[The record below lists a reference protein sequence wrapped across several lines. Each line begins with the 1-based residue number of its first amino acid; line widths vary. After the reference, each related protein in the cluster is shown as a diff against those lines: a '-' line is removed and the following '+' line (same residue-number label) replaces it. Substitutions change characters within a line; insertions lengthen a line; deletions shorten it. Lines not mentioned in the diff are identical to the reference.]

1 MRPARRRD
9 RSPSTGRSRHVG
21 PGREFCSDIRHDALV
36 GQPVPPSRPNLRASR
51 RLAILLDDLVRI
63 PGTKQGV
70 GFDALLGLIPGF
82 GDLVGS
88 GISGAI
94 MFDAVRA
101 RVPVPV
107 LAQMAWNLLL
117 DAALGLVPLVGD
129 VADVA
134 HRANVR
140 NYRLLEK
147 AVAANPD
154 PGPPTV
160 GYLVAALALTVL
172 PLLVTV
178 TLGVL
183 TLVLLFRWVTG

>member
-1 MRPARRRD
+1 VQVLVD
-9 RSPSTGRSRHVG
+9 DCRSDLG
-21 PGREFCSDIRHDALV
+21 HDALV
-36 GQPVPPSRPNLRASR
+36 GQPVPSSTPKLRFSR
-51 RLAILLDDLVRI
+51 RLAVLLDDLVRI

-70 GFDALLGLIPGF
+70 GLDALLGLVPGV
-82 GDLVGS
+82 GDLLGS

-101 RVPVPV
+101 RVPVPL

-129 VADVA
+129 FVDVA

-154 PGPPTV
+154 PGPFTV
-160 GYLVAALALTVL
+160 GYVLAALALTAL

-178 TLGVL
+178 AFGVL
-183 TLVLLFRWVTG
+183 ALVLLLQWVSG

>member
-1 MRPARRRD
+1 
-9 RSPSTGRSRHVG
+9 
-21 PGREFCSDIRHDALV
+21 
-36 GQPVPPSRPNLRASR
+36 
-51 RLAILLDDLVRI
+51 
-63 PGTKQGV
+63 
-70 GFDALLGLIPGF
+70 
-82 GDLVGS
+82 
-88 GISGAI
+88 

-107 LAQMAWNLLL
+107 LGQMAWNLLL

-154 PGPPTV
+154 PDPPTA
-160 GYLVAALALTVL
+160 GYVLAALALTVL

-178 TLGVL
+178 ALGVL
-183 TLVLLFRWVTG
+183 ALVLLFRWVTG

>member
-1 MRPARRRD
+1 
-9 RSPSTGRSRHVG
+9 
-21 PGREFCSDIRHDALV
+21 V
-36 GQPVPPSRPNLRASR
+36 GQHVPSSTPERSTSR

-70 GFDALLGLIPGF
+70 GLDALLGLVPGF
-82 GDLVGS
+82 GDLLGS

-94 MFDAVRA
+94 MFDAVRN

-107 LAQMAWNLLL
+107 LAHMAWNLLL

-129 VADVA
+129 LVDVA

-160 GYLVAALALTVL
+160 GYVLAALVLTVL

-178 TLGVL
+178 ALGVL

>member
-1 MRPARRRD
+1 MLL
-9 RSPSTGRSRHVG
+9 
-21 PGREFCSDIRHDALV
+21 DIGHDALV
-36 GQPVPPSRPNLRASR
+36 GQPVPPVGPNLRVSR

-70 GFDALLGLIPGF
+70 GLDALLGLIPGF
-82 GDLVGS
+82 GDLLGS

-107 LAQMAWNLLL
+107 LARMAWNLLR

-129 VADVA
+129 AADVA

-147 AVAANPD
+147 AVAANPN

-160 GYLVAALALTVL
+160 GYIVAALALTVL

-178 TLGVL
+178 TLGVV

>member
-1 MRPARRRD
+1 MI
-9 RSPSTGRSRHVG
+9 G
-21 PGREFCSDIRHDALV
+21 HDALV
-36 GQPVPPSRPNLRASR
+36 GQPVPPSRPDHRASR

-63 PGTKQGV
+63 PGTRQGI
-70 GFDALLGLIPGF
+70 GLDALLGLIPGF
-82 GDLVGS
+82 GDLLGS

-107 LAQMAWNLLL
+107 LAQMAWNILL
-117 DAALGLVPLVGD
+117 DAALGLVPLLGD

-134 HRANVR
+134 HRANLR

-160 GYLVAALALTVL
+160 GYVLAALTLTVL

-178 TLGVL
+178 TLAVV
-183 TLVLLFRWVTG
+183 TLVLLFWWVTG

>member
-1 MRPARRRD
+1 MRALVD
-9 RSPSTGRSRHVG
+9 DCRSDLG
-21 PGREFCSDIRHDALV
+21 HDAPV
-36 GQPVPPSRPNLRASR
+36 GQSVPPSTPRLRVSR

-70 GFDALLGLIPGF
+70 GLDALLGLVPGF
-82 GDLVGS
+82 GDLLGS

-101 RVPVPV
+101 RVPVPL

-160 GYLVAALALTVL
+160 GYVLAALALTVL

-178 TLGVL
+178 ALGVL
-183 TLVLLFRWVTG
+183 ALVLLFRWVTG

>member
-1 MRPARRRD
+1 
-9 RSPSTGRSRHVG
+9 VG
-21 PGREFCSDIRHDALV
+21 E
-36 GQPVPPSRPNLRASR
+36 PVPSSTPEFSTSR
-51 RLAILLDDLVRI
+51 RLAKLLDDLVRI
-63 PGTKQGV
+63 PGTKQGI
-70 GFDALLGLIPGF
+70 GLDALLGLVPGF
-82 GDLVGS
+82 GDLLGS

-94 MFDAVRA
+94 MFDAVRH

-107 LAQMAWNLLL
+107 LARMAWNLLL

-129 VADVA
+129 LVDIA

-140 NYRLLEK
+140 NFRLLEK

-160 GYLVAALALTVL
+160 GYVLAALVLTVL

-178 TLGVL
+178 ALGVL

>member
-1 MRPARRRD
+1 MKSREPGHSHARVI
-9 RSPSTGRSRHVG
+9 PQ
-21 PGREFCSDIRHDALV
+21 PWFCSDIGHDALV
-36 GQPVPPSRPNLRASR
+36 GNPVPPSRPDLRVSR
-51 RLAILLDDLVRI
+51 RLAVLLDDLVRI

-70 GFDALLGLIPGF
+70 GLDAVLGLIPGL

-101 RVPVPV
+101 RVPVRV

-117 DAALGLVPLVGD
+117 DAALGVVPFVGD
-129 VADVA
+129 VVDVA

-147 AVAANPD
+147 AVAANPE
-154 PGPPTV
+154 PGPPSV
-160 GYLVAALALTVL
+160 GYVVAALALTVL
-172 PLLVTV
+172 PFLVTV
-178 TLGVL
+178 ALGVV
-183 TLVLLFRWVTG
+183 TLVLLIRWVTR